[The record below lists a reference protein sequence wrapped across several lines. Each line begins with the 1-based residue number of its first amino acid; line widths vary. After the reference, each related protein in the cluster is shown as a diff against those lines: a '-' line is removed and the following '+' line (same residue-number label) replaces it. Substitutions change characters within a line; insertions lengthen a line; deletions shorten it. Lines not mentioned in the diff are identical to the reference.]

1 MSKTF
6 NKVKDYLQ
14 SSIRYLTSPTEWV
27 KSYELA
33 LQFFPHLKT
42 LIVDDIDLN
51 GTDFVAKMKKKNNFK
66 IITIIALINGAI
78 AFVWSD
84 GYRSPLSVEHLRLNG
99 I

>member
-27 KSYELA
+27 RSYELA

-42 LIVDDIDLN
+42 LIVDDIDLDKITN
-51 GTDFVAKMKKKNNFK
+51 FVAKSRKEEGF
-66 IITIIALINGAI
+66 ID
-78 AFVWSD
+78 SE
-84 GYRSPLSVEHLRLNG
+84 EHNLVAVTCR
-99 I
+99 